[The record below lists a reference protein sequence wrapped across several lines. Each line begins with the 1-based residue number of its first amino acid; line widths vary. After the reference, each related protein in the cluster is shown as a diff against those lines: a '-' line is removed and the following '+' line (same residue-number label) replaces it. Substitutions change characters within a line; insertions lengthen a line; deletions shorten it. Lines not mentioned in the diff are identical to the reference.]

1 MGKNVVIIGG
11 SAAGITAG
19 ITARKHYEDAKI
31 TLIRKE
37 EKVLIPCG
45 IPYIFGTVGTPEKNL
60 VPDSIL
66 IKNSI
71 DLIVDEVTSID
82 RDKKNV
88 LTKDGKKVSYDKLV
102 IATGSNAIILPL
114 PGIDKKNVFTVKKDI
129 AYLQKVSDTLD
140 KASDL
145 VIIGGGFIG
154 VEFADECKKK
164 KKDLNVTIVEFLPH
178 CLFLACDKE
187 FCEQA
192 EKRIHEKGIK
202 ILTDEKAEA
211 ILGNEKVEYV
221 QLASGKKLRADVL
234 ILGVGVTPNI
244 DLASAAGL
252 KLGENKAIH
261 VNQYMR
267 TSDKDIFACGDCCEK
282 FSFFDKKSTPLRLAS
297 IATNEARIAGANLF
311 ELKRKNEGTIGV
323 FSTFVGGLAVGTAG
337 LTESAAKKA
346 GFDIVTEIASGPDRH
361 PGGMPG
367 ASNLHVKL
375 IFEKDTGVIL
385 GGQVWG
391 GVSTGELLNS
401 ISAAITSRMKADDIA
416 TFQMGTHPALTASPI
431 AYQLVNA
438 AENALSKTKR
448 QKVLL
453 VDDDHDFVTA
463 MKALL
468 SGQPYT
474 VDVAYNKEEA
484 MKKIEAEKP
493 DLILLD
499 IMMDSVDDGFTI
511 CQELK
516 SDPEHW
522 HIPIVAMS
530 AIAKEKGISP
540 GIGEHFKA
548 DDFIEKPVK
557 AKELLEKIETFLKK

>member
-37 EKVLIPCG
+37 ERVLIPCG

-60 VPDSIL
+60 IPDGIL
-66 IKNSI
+66 VKNNI
-71 DLIVDEVTSID
+71 DLIIDEVTSID
-82 RDKKNV
+82 RDNKNV
-88 LTKDGKKVSYDKLV
+88 LTNDGKKVNYDKLV
-102 IATGSNAIILPL
+102 IATGSNPIILPL
-114 PGIDKKNVFTVKKDI
+114 PGIDKKNVFTVKKEI

-164 KKDLNVTIVEFLPH
+164 KKDLNVTIVELLPH

-202 ILTDEKAEA
+202 ILTDEKAEN

-221 QLASGKKLRADVL
+221 QLASGKKLRADIV
-234 ILGVGVTPNI
+234 ILGVGVIPNT
-244 DLASAAGL
+244 DLAAAANL
-252 KLGENKAIH
+252 KLGEGKAIH
-261 VNQYMR
+261 VDQYMR

-282 FSFFDKKSTPLRLAS
+282 FSFFDKKPTPLRLAS
-297 IATNEARIAGANLF
+297 VATNEARIAGANLF
-311 ELKRKNEGTIGV
+311 ELKRKNEGAIGV
-323 FSTFVGGLAVGTAG
+323 FSTFVAGLAVGTAG

-346 GFDIVTEIASGPDRH
+346 GFDIVTEIATGPDRH
-361 PGGMPG
+361 PGEMPG
-367 ASNLHVKL
+367 VSDLHVKL
-375 IFEKDTGVIL
+375 IFEKDTGIIL

-391 GVSTGELLNS
+391 GVSVGEILNS
-401 ISAAITSRMKADDIA
+401 ISAAITGKMKADDIA

-438 AENALSKTKR
+438 AENALRKTKR
-448 QKVLL
+448 QRVLL

-463 MKALL
+463 LMALF
-468 SGQPYT
+468 SGQPYA
-474 VDVAYNKEEA
+474 VDVAYNREEA
-484 MKKIEAEKP
+484 MKKLEAEKP

-499 IMMDSVDDGFTI
+499 IMMESVDDGFTI
-511 CQELK
+511 CQQLK
-516 SDPEHW
+516 SDPEYW
-522 HIPIVAMS
+522 NIPIIAMS
-530 AIAKEKGISP
+530 AIAKEMGISP

-548 DDFIEKPVK
+548 DDFIEKPIN